1 MIAFVIASFTAGMSL
16 SGIFPLSVTELF
28 PEWGGSGVVTAAVVE
43 VDDGWVDLMVL
54 SGVCVVTGIL
64 SVVPEVST
72 KGVEVWN
79 DELEPTLDAT
89 VVDGKSMNVQ

>member
-1 MIAFVIASFTAGMSL
+1 MSL

-28 PEWGGSGVVTAAVVE
+28 PVWGDSGVVTAAVVGGE
-43 VDDGWVDLMVL
+43 DGWVDLAVL
-54 SGVCVVTGIL
+54 DGVCVVVGIL

-89 VVDGKSMNVQ
+89 VVVGKSTNVQLTM

>member
-1 MIAFVIASFTAGMSL
+1 MSL

-28 PEWGGSGVVTAAVVE
+28 PVWAGSGVVTAAVVE
-43 VDDGWVDLMVL
+43 GEDGWVDLVVL

>member
-1 MIAFVIASFTAGMSL
+1 M
-16 SGIFPLSVTELF
+16 
-28 PEWGGSGVVTAAVVE
+28 VE

-72 KGVEVWN
+72 KGVEV
-79 DELEPTLDAT
+79 
-89 VVDGKSMNVQ
+89 